1 MTSTPDILHS
11 LYQFRDYPLDWNR
24 PLCREYAL
32 LKLGVTHSV
41 QYFAEQLLPAVER
54 IIADNPRYE
63 SWVLTAPPAGRL
75 PTAAILLSSS
85 ICTLLQ
91 SKYPDS
97 GRFSM
102 VRLYNQRTENSIDG
116 NARHLLQFSQ
126 YSRTDWADRIA
137 LIRKNHFEISPEDFE
152 GRGIIF
158 INDINVTG
166 ASQEHI
172 SEVFSS
178 AYPDKVH
185 WLYIIDCDKEMG
197 RKHPHLENELNN
209 IGIQSVKDFV
219 AILAEYDMRHTAKC
233 ISKLFSY
240 NLDELEQLLE
250 YLNDDHKN
258 KIWAAIQME
267 YLYEGDVYLEKR
279 TLLSKHCL
287 RSKEEAL

>member
-1 MTSTPDILHS
+1 MTPDIIHS
-11 LYQFRDYPLDWNR
+11 LYQFRDYPLDLIR

-32 LKLGVTHSV
+32 LKLGVSHSV
-41 QYFAEQLLPAVER
+41 QYFADQLLPAVER
-54 IIADNPRYE
+54 IIADNPQYE
-63 SWVLTAPPAGRL
+63 SWVLTAPPASRL
-75 PTAAILLSSS
+75 PTAAILLSGS
-85 ICTLLQ
+85 ICTSLQ
-91 SKYPDS
+91 SKYPG

-102 VRLYNQRTENSIDG
+102 VRLYNQQTENSMDG

-126 YSRTDWADRIA
+126 YSRSNWADRIA

-172 SEVFSS
+172 NEVFASVF
-178 AYPDKVH
+178 PDKVN
-185 WLYIIDCDKEMG
+185 WLYIIDCDKGMG

-209 IGIQSVKDFV
+209 IGIQSVKDFA

-240 NLDELEQLLE
+240 NLDELEQLLDC
-250 YLNDDHKN
+250 LNADQKN
-258 KIWAAIQME
+258 RLWAAIQTE
-267 YLYEGDVYLEKR
+267 YLYEGDVYVEKR
-279 TLLSKHCL
+279 TLLGKHCVL
-287 RSKEEAL
+287 KEGGG